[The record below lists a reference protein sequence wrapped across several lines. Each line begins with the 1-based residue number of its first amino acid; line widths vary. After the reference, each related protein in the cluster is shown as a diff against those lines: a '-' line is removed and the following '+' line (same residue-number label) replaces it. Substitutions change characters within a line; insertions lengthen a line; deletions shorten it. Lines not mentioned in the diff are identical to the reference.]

1 MTKEE
6 IRQQIWRLME
16 AKGVVRFPGAAGRIP
31 NFIGAE
37 LAARQLQ
44 KSPVWQKARVI
55 KSNPDSPQRAVRNL
69 ALKEGKIVYMAVPR
83 LRSPRCFIEL
93 HPAKIKAN
101 LYHASSIKGAFKY
114 GNPMLPQEVKGIELV
129 VCGSVAVNAQGARVG
144 KGGGYSDL
152 EYALLTE
159 MGKISPRTPIVTTVH
174 PLQIFNFSM
183 QMKVHDIP
191 VDYIITPEKLITTH
205 TSFPRPP
212 GVCWDLLDERKLESI
227 PILKILK
234 PQSRME
240 ST

>member
-1 MTKEE
+1 MDKGE

-16 AKGVVRFPGAAGRIP
+16 EKGVVRFPGAVGRIP
-31 NFIGAE
+31 NFVGAE
-37 LAARQLQ
+37 LAARLLRQ
-44 KSPVWQKARVI
+44 SPIWHKAKVI

-93 HPAKIKAN
+93 DPEKIKVSPS
-101 LYHASSIKGAFKY
+101 LASSIKGAFRY
-114 GNPMLPQEVKGIELV
+114 GKPVLPEQLKEIELM

-159 MGKISPRTPIVTTVH
+159 AGKITPHTPIVTTVH
-174 PLQIFNFSM
+174 PLQVVGFSM
-183 QMKVHDIP
+183 DMKVHDIP
-191 VDYIITPEKLITTH
+191 VDYIVTPEELIPTH
-205 TSFPRPP
+205 TPFPRPP
-212 GVCWDLLDERKLESI
+212 GVCWNLLDHKWMESV

-234 PQSRME
+234 P
-240 ST
+240 